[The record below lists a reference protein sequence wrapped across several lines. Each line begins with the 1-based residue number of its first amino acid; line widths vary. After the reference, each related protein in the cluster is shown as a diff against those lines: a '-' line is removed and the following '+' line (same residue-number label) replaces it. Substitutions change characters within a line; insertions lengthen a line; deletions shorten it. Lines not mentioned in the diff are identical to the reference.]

1 MVRAMKR
8 IRLTIRRRII
18 IAVLAIAVIHALF
31 RWVPGYVER
40 RPRFYEDAWARAV
53 EVLKEEVGAAAVENG
68 IFQIPRD
75 EISVA
80 SYGGVWE
87 EGEWA
92 FMVLPSGDTF
102 PCVSGLNL
110 AHLSPGEAQ
119 RLLATFRYLSLV
131 SIPSMAQRDH
141 DSPEECFMV
150 FDGRRMLREAETYY
164 PYYGLLDERVA
175 ANAAARF
182 CRSLAEGG
190 VTLVESQEEKA
201 AALCRTLKYCTRI
214 RNRFEAALLELAAGG
229 LCEEPVREAAPTLA
243 KVKRLVERLEN
254 SPDWLD
260 FLQEVPVIGEL
271 FSDDDSW
278 YWRQVNVDDA
288 LWACENLAGKSHE
301 ERLPV
306 YEWAILGEERGDMR
320 VCPLVKGYPEDFTRL
335 VVKHWDSFSDDERSS
350 YLSCARICGDG
361 GAAIAE
367 KLVESDD
374 LSVRVNA
381 CCVLYRATGD
391 RKYVALSLDSVR
403 MPEDFSAVKDDERS
417 EISGA
422 LRSLAGI
429 CGEDPSLEDVH
440 AFLKDVWQRMSEADL
455 KWGVMSYRF
464 EADDICSALIAG
476 GGRENIQAAMEIIG
490 KHDPDPGP
498 HEIRRYGTAWS
509 PHLWCED
516 VLLGSDDPYLA
527 EAMLES
533 IRADLPNLE
542 GYTWFPFAR
551 VLASKGD
558 ERLAALLREHLPSAE
573 SLPDE
578 EAEAPIWDP
587 LSDGEVKQETAARA
601 LVWVVDCMHAEDA
614 VEFLLALPDN
624 ERGLVVALGGPRLLG
639 NLGKEDVCMLMAQE
653 RCEPIL
659 SLLYDTLLERRNSEN
674 ETSE

>member
-18 IAVLAIAVIHALF
+18 IAVLAIAVVHALF
-31 RWVPGYVER
+31 KWVPGYIER

-68 IFQIPRD
+68 VFEIPRE

-92 FMVLPSGDTF
+92 FMVLPSGDAF

-110 AHLSPGEAQ
+110 AHLSPGDAQ

-131 SIPSMAQRDH
+131 SIPSMPQRDH

-150 FDGRRMLREAETYY
+150 FDGRRMVREAETY

-182 CRSLAEGG
+182 CRSLVEGG
-190 VTLVESQEEKA
+190 LTPVELEEEKA
-201 AALCRTLKYCTRI
+201 AALCRTVKFCSRI

-229 LCEEPVREAAPTLA
+229 LCEEPVREAAATLA
-243 KVKRLVERLEN
+243 KIKRLVDDLEN
-254 SPDWLD
+254 DSNWLD
-260 FLQEVPVIGEL
+260 FLQEVPFIGEL
-271 FSDDDSW
+271 FSDDYSSH
-278 YWRQVNVDDA
+278 WRQVDVADA
-288 LWACENLAGKSHE
+288 LWACENLAGKSRA
-301 ERLPV
+301 ERLPA
-306 YEWAILGEERGDMR
+306 YERAILGEERGDMR

-350 YLSCARICGDG
+350 YLYCARICGDG

-374 LSVRVNA
+374 LSARVEA
-381 CCVLYRATGD
+381 CCALYRATRD
-391 RKYVALSLDSVR
+391 RKYAAMSLDALG
-403 MPEDFSAVKDDERS
+403 MPEDLSAVKDDERN
-417 EISGA
+417 EIRGA
-422 LRSLAGI
+422 LRSLAELGK
-429 CGEDPSLEDVH
+429 EDPSLEDVH

-455 KWGVMSYRF
+455 KWGVMSLL
-464 EADDICSALIAG
+464 EADEICAALVAG
-476 GGRENIQAAMEIIG
+476 GGEENIDTAMEIMA
-490 KHDPDPGP
+490 KYDPGP
-498 HEIRRYGTAWS
+498 GPYRIQRYGIAWS

-516 VLLGSDDPYLA
+516 VLMGSDDPHLA

-533 IRADLPNLE
+533 IRSDLPNLE

-558 ERLAALLREHLPSAE
+558 ERLAALLREGLPSAE
-573 SLPDE
+573 PEADE
-578 EAEAPIWDP
+578 EAESPTWDP

-614 VEFLLALPDN
+614 VGFLLALPDN

-639 NLGKEDVCMLMAQE
+639 SLGKEDVCMLMGQK

-659 SLLYDTLLERRNSEN
+659 ALLYDTLLERRKGED
-674 ETSE
+674 ETSQ